1 MTINTIKVFEL
12 LFNIYFCALKQVI
25 FTLKSRKTLSNWL
38 TNRYLL
44 ILRNEENFAEKT
56 TISFTYA
63 KLILIS
69 FILLMIMMIS
79 SLYLSS
85 TLMAQWFDP
94 RHELIIMDRY
104 LVDLV
109 EKVDSLENQM
119 RIKDQFISNIQ
130 RVLIGD
136 ISGDDSVFINN
147 ADNSVNKGI
156 EPLPAI
162 DSQFRKEFEES
173 ELTFLTVSNPISQEL
188 EEQYFYSPIEGMV
201 TTEFNIKEE
210 HYGIDVVSKSN
221 EPVKSVA
228 EGTVIFSDWT
238 QESGNVIAIQHRG
251 NIVSVYK
258 HNSALLKKVG
268 NFVNSGQV
276 IAIIGNTGE
285 FTTGPHL
292 HFEMWFNGNPVDPEE
307 FISF

>member
-1 MTINTIKVFEL
+1 
-12 LFNIYFCALKQVI
+12 
-25 FTLKSRKTLSNWL
+25 
-38 TNRYLL
+38 L

-63 KLILIS
+63 KLILLT
-69 FILLMIMMIS
+69 FVLLLLMMLA

-94 RHELIIMDRY
+94 RHELIVMDRH
-104 LVDLV
+104 LVTLV

-119 RIKDQFISNIQ
+119 RVKDQFISNVQKILMGEVDVEDTAFFNQ
-130 RVLIGD
+130 AS
-136 ISGDDSVFINN
+136 ISIS
-147 ADNSVNKGI
+147 KEI
-156 EPLPAI
+156 EPIPAI

-173 ELTFLTVSNPISQEL
+173 ELTFLSVKNPISHSL
-188 EEQYFYSPIEGMV
+188 EEQYFYSPIEGIV
-201 TTEFNIKEE
+201 TTEFNIRDE
-210 HYGIDVVSKSN
+210 HYGIDIVSNSN

-251 NIVSVYK
+251 NIISVYK

-268 NFVNSGQV
+268 NFVNSGEA

-292 HFEMWFNGNPVDPEE
+292 HFEMWFNGNSVDPEE

>member
-1 MTINTIKVFEL
+1 M
-12 LFNIYFCALKQVI
+12 
-25 FTLKSRKTLSNWL
+25 KSRKTLSNWL
-38 TNRYLL
+38 TNRFLL

-63 KLILIS
+63 KLILIT
-69 FILLMIMMIS
+69 FVVLLLMMLA

-85 TLMAQWFDP
+85 TLMSQWFDP
-94 RHELIIMDRY
+94 RHELIIMDRH
-104 LVDLV
+104 LVNLV

-119 RIKDQFISNIQ
+119 RVKDQFIHNVQ
-130 RVLIGD
+130 RILIGEE
-136 ISGDDSVFINN
+136 IGNDSLLNQNPSIEV
-147 ADNSVNKGI
+147 SKSI
-156 EPLPAI
+156 EPIPAI

-173 ELTFLTVSNPISQEL
+173 ELTFLTVRNPISQQL
-188 EEQYFYSPIEGMV
+188 ADQYFYSPIEGIV
-201 TTEFNIKEE
+201 TTEFNLKDE
-210 HYGIDVVSKSN
+210 HYGIDIVSKNN

-238 QESGNVIAIQHRG
+238 QESGNVIAIQHRD
-251 NIVSVYK
+251 NIISVYK

-268 NFVNSGQV
+268 SFVNSGEA

-292 HFEMWFNGNPVDPEE
+292 HFEMWYNGNSVDPEE